1 LRDASGNIISNGNVL
16 VEVSILSSQSI
27 VYSEIHNTSTSSNGI
42 ISLKIGSK
50 NQSSFSNID
59 WSNKN
64 HSIRVKVSLEGSD
77 YYITTESDLLSVP
90 YALYAKESSDSPQL
104 ISSIA
109 KVQADVDQNE
119 TDADAAIAALQ
130 TDVDG
135 NESDADAAIAALQ
148 TDVDGNESDADA
160 AIAALQ
166 TDVDGNESDADA
178 AIAALQTD
186 IDQNETDSDAADAVL
201 QSNIDGLS
209 NSAVSSLNDLSD
221 VVIETKTT
229 NGSNRSFYIGNPP
242 NNTTDD
248 ATGNTS
254 LGDDALSRITS
265 GYANSGFGAYANY
278 QTSEGSGN
286 TALGYGTLFANK
298 TGDYNVGI
306 GINSASSIT
315 TGSFNIA
322 LGGGALDVITT
333 GSYNTAIGNAAE
345 ASSATSENETMLG
358 YNATGQGTN
367 TVTLGNSSVS
377 AVYMAE
383 DSGATVYA
391 AGLNLG
397 GTAITVNAAE
407 LNYLDGV
414 TSNIQTQLDNAGGA
428 SNVTALSDALVED
441 NSMYIGNAPSS
452 TDTAKNNIGL
462 GIVALQNITTGDNNT
477 ALGTG
482 TLRRATIAEGNVA
495 IGINAMQNNI
505 SGSKNI
511 AISPYRALNALTTG
525 QQNIAIGMDA
535 VRDITGASYNIGIG
549 TYALGANK
557 SGNYNLAIGYR
568 AMANTGTGGF
578 NSAYGYDALRIVS
591 SGTGNIGIGKDAGD
605 QITTG
610 SDNVIIGNNAQA
622 IAANASNQIV
632 IGKGAT
638 GQADDSVT
646 LGNADVTA
654 IYMGQDSGAT
664 VYAGGITFSDG
675 TSQTTAVVASES
687 KVSYN
692 QVRTTGFTD
701 TDNVLE
707 IGDLVIRL
715 NNNYLEWKTK
725 SAANSDYFDATITI
739 LGSRAANNWGS
750 LNRNPSYGDANSIRA
765 TNTFQEIVDRTEDQG
780 NYSGGPSADYE
791 NSPGLWY
798 YKMVEFEL
806 FNSSQNESY
815 KITAYGYGSGK
826 VTIKGEYW
834 NFK

>member
-1 LRDASGNIISNGNVL
+1 M
-16 VEVSILSSQSI
+16 
-27 VYSEIHNTSTSSNGI
+27 
-42 ISLKIGSK
+42 
-50 NQSSFSNID
+50 
-59 WSNKN
+59 
-64 HSIRVKVSLEGSD
+64 
-77 YYITTESDLLSVP
+77 
-90 YALYAKESSDSPQL
+90 
-104 ISSIA
+104 
-109 KVQADVDQNE
+109 
-119 TDADAAIAALQ
+119 
-130 TDVDG
+130 
-135 NESDADAAIAALQ
+135 
-148 TDVDGNESDADA
+148 
-160 AIAALQ
+160 
-166 TDVDGNESDADA
+166 
-178 AIAALQTD
+178 
-186 IDQNETDSDAADAVL
+186 
-201 QSNIDGLS
+201 
-209 NSAVSSLNDLSD
+209 
-221 VVIETKTT
+221 T

-248 ATGNTS
+248 ATGNTA
-254 LGDDALSRITS
+254 LGDDVLSRNTS

-286 TALGYGTLFANK
+286 TALGYGTLYDNK

-306 GINSASSIT
+306 GINSASGIT
-315 TGSFNIA
+315 TGSFNTA
-322 LGGGALDVITT
+322 LGGASLFVTTT
-333 GSYNTAIGNAAE
+333 GSYNTAIGSAAE
-345 ASSATSENETMLG
+345 ASSATSQNETMLG

-367 TVTLGNSSVS
+367 TVTLGNANVT
-377 AVYMAE
+377 AIYMAQ

-391 AGLNLG
+391 AGLNIG
-397 GTAITVNAAE
+397 GTVITANAAE

-482 TLRRATIAEGNVA
+482 TLRSATIAEGNVA

-535 VRDITGASYNIGIG
+535 VRDITDASYNIGIG

-578 NSAYGYDALRIVS
+578 NSAYGFDALRIVS

-622 IAANASNQIV
+622 SAVNASNQIV
-632 IGKGAT
+632 IGKGTT
-638 GQADDSVT
+638 GKGDNTVV
-646 LGNADVTA
+646 LGNNVTDVYA
-654 IYMGQDSGAT
+654 AEDGDAT
-664 VYAGGITFSDG
+664 VHAKGITFSDG
-675 TSQTTAVVASES
+675 TTQTTAASES
-687 KVSYN
+687 KVNYN

-725 SAANSDYFDATITI
+725 SAANSDYFDATIIIQGTR
-739 LGSRAANNWGS
+739 GATNWGS
-750 LNRNPSYGDANSIRA
+750 LNKTPLYGDANSIRA
-765 TNTFQEIVDRTEDQG
+765 TNTFQEIVDRTEDVG
-780 NYSGGPSADYE
+780 DYSGGPSADYE
-791 NSPGLWY
+791 NSPGLWS
-798 YKMVEFEL
+798 YKMVEIEL
-806 FNSSQNESY
+806 FNSSENESY

>member
-1 LRDASGNIISNGNVL
+1 MKKIILLFLMVMSPLLTFSQSSDAFSYQSVLRDANGNIISNRNVL
-16 VEVSILSSQSI
+16 VDVSILSSQSL
-27 VYSEIHNTSTSSNGI
+27 VYSESHNTSTSSNGI

-59 WSNKN
+59 WSNNN
-64 HSIRVKVSLEGSD
+64 HSITVKVSLEGSD
-77 YYITTESDLLSVP
+77 YYVTTESDLLSVP
-90 YALYAKESSDSPQL
+90 YALYAKESADSPQL

-119 TDADAAIAALQ
+119 ADSDAAIAALQ
-130 TDVDG
+130 TDV
-135 NESDADAAIAALQ
+135 
-148 TDVDGNESDADA
+148 
-160 AIAALQ
+160 
-166 TDVDGNESDADA
+166 
-178 AIAALQTD
+178 
-186 IDQNETDSDAADAVL
+186 DQNETDSDAADAVL

-286 TALGYGTLFANK
+286 TALGYGVLFANK
-298 TGDYNVGI
+298 TGDYNVGV
-306 GINSASSIT
+306 GINSASKIT
-315 TGSFNIA
+315 TGSFNTA
-322 LGGGALDVITT
+322 LGGGALDDITT

-397 GTAITVNAAE
+397 GTAITANAAE

-482 TLRRATIAEGNVA
+482 TLRRATSAEGNVA

-535 VRDITGASYNIGIG
+535 VRDITDASYNIGIG

-578 NSAYGYDALRIVS
+578 NSAYGFDALRIVS

-622 IAANASNQIV
+622 SAVNASNQIV
-632 IGKGAT
+632 IGKGTT
-638 GQADDSVT
+638 GKGDDTVV
-646 LGNADVTA
+646 LGNNVTDVYA
-654 IYMGQDSGAT
+654 AEDGDAT
-664 VYAGGITFSDG
+664 VHAKGITFSDG
-675 TSQTTAVVASES
+675 TTQTTAASES
-687 KVSYN
+687 KVNYN

-701 TDNVLE
+701 TNNVLE

-725 SAANSDYFDATITI
+725 SAANSDYFDATIIIRGT
-739 LGSRAANNWGS
+739 RAANNWGS
-750 LNRNPSYGDANSIRA
+750 LDKKPLYGDANSIRA
-765 TNTFQEIVDRTEDQG
+765 TNTFQEIVDRTEDVG
-780 NYSGGPSADYE
+780 NYSGASSADYE

-798 YKMVEFEL
+798 YKMVEIEL
-806 FNSSQNESY
+806 FNSSENESY
-815 KITAYGYGSGK
+815 KITAYGYGSGRVK
-826 VTIKGEYW
+826 IKGEYW